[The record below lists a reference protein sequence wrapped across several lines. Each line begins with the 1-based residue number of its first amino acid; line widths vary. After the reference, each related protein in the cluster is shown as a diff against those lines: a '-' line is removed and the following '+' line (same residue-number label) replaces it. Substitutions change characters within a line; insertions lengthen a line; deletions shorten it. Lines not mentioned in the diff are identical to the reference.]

1 MDNNYSREE
10 LLEMARMYLAP
21 NYAPFNVMV
30 DKATG
35 CWIRDVDGRWFLD
48 MLSTYSAANMGNVN
62 QRILNALF
70 EQAHKV
76 AILPGGA
83 VHSVEK
89 TLFAKE
95 LVEFCG
101 MEMVILIPIQA

>member
-48 MLSTYSAANMGNVN
+48 MLSTY
-62 QRILNALF
+62 
-70 EQAHKV
+70 
-76 AILPGGA
+76 
-83 VHSVEK
+83 
-89 TLFAKE
+89 
-95 LVEFCG
+95 
-101 MEMVILIPIQA
+101 